1 MDGHRGVATGAAPV
15 DLPPMGPRDRPSP
28 LPDGAS
34 CTACGAPVPIG
45 RIRLLA
51 RRDGLA
57 FIRLVCDDCG
67 SAAIG
72 LLIDGAGD
80 DPVLDVATDV
90 PWTGQAPTGRE
101 PEPISQADVDAVHRD
116 LAGWE
121 GDLVGWL
128 ER

>member
-1 MDGHRGVATGAAPV
+1 
-15 DLPPMGPRDRPSP
+15 MGPRDRPSP

-34 CTACGAPVPIG
+34 CTACGAPVPTG

-57 FIRLVCDDCG
+57 FVRLVCDDCG

-72 LLIDGAGD
+72 LLMDGPGD

-90 PWTGQAPTGRE
+90 PWTGQASAGRRSG
-101 PEPISQADVDAVHRD
+101 PITAADVEAVRRD
-116 LAGWE
+116 LAGWD

>member
-1 MDGHRGVATGAAPV
+1 
-15 DLPPMGPRDRPSP
+15 MGPRDRPSP

-34 CTACGAPVPIG
+34 CTACGAPVPTG

-57 FIRLVCDDCG
+57 FVRLVCDDCG

-72 LLIDGAGD
+72 LLLDGPGD
-80 DPVLDVATDV
+80 DPVLDVATDL
-90 PWTGQAPTGRE
+90 PWTGRPPTGR
-101 PEPISQADVDAVHRD
+101 PSEPISDADVEAVRRD
-116 LAGWE
+116 LAGWD

-128 ER
+128 DR